1 MKYNL
6 HFLVFF
12 LGLLTTV
19 MPTVVDARAV
29 QEPSQVSSPIADK
42 IAVALTATEA
52 QEFRAFFQSK
62 YSYSNARILADFWGQ
77 SLGEAK
83 ARIGR
88 KILWG
93 QRDVAI
99 LEQFLVDAKTKALQS
114 LNAETPRLT
123 LFSELGYTYKDAE
136 SLSKFWGG
144 SAYESKVRI
153 EKNLVLGNEAIVKR
167 ALGYA
172 RSSK

>member
-6 HFLVFF
+6 RFLVFF

-19 MPTVVDARAV
+19 MPTVVDARVV
-29 QEPSQVSSPIADK
+29 QEPSQVGKLDLS

-52 QEFRAFFQSK
+52 QEYRAFFQSK

-93 QRDVAI
+93 QRDIAI
-99 LEQFLVDAKTKALQS
+99 LEQFLVDAKTKALQL

-123 LFSELGYTYKDAE
+123 LFSEVGYTYKDAE

-144 SAYESKVRI
+144 SVYESKVRI
-153 EKNLVLGNEAIVKR
+153 EKNLVLGNEAVVKR

-172 RSSK
+172 RSSN

>member
-19 MPTVVDARAV
+19 MPTVIDARVAP
-29 QEPSQVSSPIADK
+29 EPSQVAQLEGS

-93 QRDVAI
+93 QKDVAI
-99 LEQFLVDAKTKALQS
+99 LEQFLVDAKVKALQS
-114 LNAETPRLT
+114 LKEGSSPLP

-136 SLSKFWGG
+136 ALSKFWG
-144 SAYESKVRI
+144 ESVFDSKIRI
-153 EKNLVLGNEAIVKR
+153 EKNLVLGNESVVKR

>member
-1 MKYNL
+1 M
-6 HFLVFF
+6 
-12 LGLLTTV
+12 
-19 MPTVVDARAV
+19 V
-29 QEPSQVSSPIADK
+29 QEPSQMAQLEGS

-77 SLGEAK
+77 SLGESK
-83 ARIGR
+83 ARMGR

-93 QRDVAI
+93 QKDVAI
-99 LEQFLVDAKTKALQS
+99 LEQFLVDAKMKALQS
-114 LNAETPRLT
+114 LKDGSSQLP

-136 SLSKFWGG
+136 SLSKFWGE
-144 SAYESKVRI
+144 SVFESKVRI
-153 EKNLVLGNEAIVKR
+153 EKNLVLGNEVVVKR

>member
-6 HFLVFF
+6 RFLVFF

-19 MPTVVDARAV
+19 MPTVVDARVV
-29 QEPSQVSSPIADK
+29 QEPSQVEKLDLS

-93 QRDVAI
+93 QRDIAI

-114 LNAETPRLT
+114 LNSETPRLT
-123 LFSELGYTYKDAE
+123 LFSEVGYTYKDAE

-144 SAYESKVRI
+144 SVYESKVRI
-153 EKNLVLGNEAIVKR
+153 EKNLVLGNEAVVKR

-172 RSSK
+172 RSSN